1 MSAWELLP
9 AGKYGGAADELVH
22 DIKSCMD
29 RELVKFYQDL
39 TLEPLQGCLGLT
51 IFMFTFLNLSTW
63 NTYFF

>member
-39 TLEPLQGCLGLT
+39 TP
-51 IFMFTFLNLSTW
+51 
-63 NTYFF
+63 